1 MVWINH
7 SDFALFNF
15 LSLPYIHIKWFLY
28 ATRSACNNN
37 LKHPL
42 NLLPGGFFKVIIETL
57 SGDYAMYYCSM
68 SSNEQCCEARQMKGT
83 SDLIT
88 LRRVSLLAIM
98 TWVPSCWCLG
108 SGVGVYPSPKVQQAK
123 LNISINNEAAQAD
136 VDGAVSGSYLLRP
149 CTAPLCSLSLPLAP
163 PRSPMLP

>member
-1 MVWINH
+1 
-7 SDFALFNF
+7 
-15 LSLPYIHIKWFLY
+15 
-28 ATRSACNNN
+28 
-37 LKHPL
+37 
-42 NLLPGGFFKVIIETL
+42 
-57 SGDYAMYYCSM
+57 MYYCSM
-68 SSNEQCCEARQMKGT
+68 SSNEQCCEARQMEGT

-136 VDGAVSGSYLLRP
+136 VD
-149 CTAPLCSLSLPLAP
+149 AP
-163 PRSPMLP
+163 PRSLDASPCSLSAPSEAAMLPFLNENGNP